1 LKETHCLYCSLLGL
15 IAVGMGQMQLH
26 DDLIRTFP
34 NKFGKGQVTTETL
47 AYGDIGF
54 GYRFSEKQ
62 SHMDTTVGPRDCISI
77 SRSCKT
83 LYYQAGQSAKEG
95 SRDLSCFGLGTNNIH
110 RAGDRV
116 RSGTTQT
123 DENLAMIYHLAV
135 AMVDCLTL
143 VITYPKGTTFSAVE
157 EVRLVTEVYQPAI
170 QRLADYINGTNFE
183 FDVLETLTW
192 R

>member
-1 LKETHCLYCSLLGL
+1 
-15 IAVGMGQMQLH
+15 MG
-26 DDLIRTFP
+26 
-34 NKFGKGQVTTETL
+34 
-47 AYGDIGF
+47 IGA
-54 GYRFSEKQ
+54 GYRDGESEKK
-62 SHMDTTVGPRDCISI
+62 SHMDTTVGHRDCISS
-77 SRSCKT
+77 SRSRKT
-83 LYYQAGQSAKEG
+83 LYYQAGSSAKEG
-95 SRDLSCFGLGTNNIH
+95 SFDLVRFCLGTNNIH
-110 RAGDRV
+110 RAEDRV